1 MGETFWEFSCE
12 ESETSKANRDYNKRT
27 KETPD
32 PVRKAAT
39 LVIISARRWHQKKRW
54 LEKKQA
60 AGEWNAIRAYSADD
74 LEQWLEQSPS
84 IQLQFA
90 EELGQSG
97 QGVRSIRAHWE
108 DWSQQSDPEISAQA
122 LFSDRENIRERLIA
136 EVRGRLNGGRF
147 TPYAIR
153 ADSVDEAAAFI
164 CATLLTQPDLDA
176 ASLVVTETDGWRF
189 VEQNTA
195 LKVAVAARPE
205 IARAPA
211 RRKGLVVIIPYATGD
226 MEGSYEG
233 ASGHADSTELV
244 LERPRFSEFE
254 KALVSIGVDQADAR
268 RLAASAGRS
277 WSVFRRRY
285 STNPANR
292 TPAWLDIPQAAIL
305 STLCLLGGWQND
317 SIADQQ
323 IVAYVSGRGYEGIE
337 RDLRYLARLDDT
349 PVLQIG
355 EVWKAKSPL
364 ELFDLFGDRITRSE
378 LGPFLRHC
386 RSDSSDA

>member
-1 MGETFWEFSCE
+1 MQVTATQIANWARTTEARSALPRLVRRLIHAAGIPTYADFPAGDSVNLPGWDGKLTISEHVSPWIPMGETFWEFSCE
-12 ESETSKANRDYNKRT
+12 ESETSKANRDYSKRT

-97 QGVRSIRAHWE
+97 QGVLSIRAHWE

-122 LFSDRENIRERLIA
+122 LFSDRENIRERLIV

-176 ASLVVTETDGWRF
+176 ASLVVTETDGLAF
-189 VEQNTA
+189 CCT
-195 LKVAVAARPE
+195 KHRPQ
-205 IARAPA
+205 
-211 RRKGLVVIIPYATGD
+211 GGC
-226 MEGSYEG
+226 
-233 ASGHADSTELV
+233 
-244 LERPRFSEFE
+244 
-254 KALVSIGVDQADAR
+254 
-268 RLAASAGRS
+268 GRS
-277 WSVFRRRY
+277 PGNCRERRSPKRPCCDY
-285 STNPANR
+285 P
-292 TPAWLDIPQAAIL
+292 
-305 STLCLLGGWQND
+305 
-317 SIADQQ
+317 
-323 IVAYVSGRGYEGIE
+323 
-337 RDLRYLARLDDT
+337 LRY
-349 PVLQIG
+349 
-355 EVWKAKSPL
+355 W
-364 ELFDLFGDRITRSE
+364 
-378 LGPFLRHC
+378 RHGGQL
-386 RSDSSDA
+386 